1 VSKLFICKRS
11 WKRHEKG
18 AVINEWEWKKL
29 AIESRES
36 FFEPYNPEPTP
47 VVEPA
52 PAVVEFTESLKN
64 ELEHRGIKTE
74 TKFNKKNEVSFKFEA
89 EDNI

>member
-89 EDNI
+89 VDII

>member
-1 VSKLFICKRS
+1 MSKLFICKRS

>member
-1 VSKLFICKRS
+1 MSKLFICKRS

-89 EDNI
+89 VDII